1 MVRTDP
7 RTRQTAGRGGNRREP
22 GADRSVQG
30 QGTPLSAAL
39 KRIFG
44 FTSFRA
50 NQEEIVRSVLNG
62 HDAFVVMPTGG
73 GKSLCYQLP
82 AHLIPG
88 TCIVVSPLISL
99 MKDQVDAANG
109 VGLRAAYYNSSLT
122 GDQRL
127 YVFKGLRTGKFDLL
141 YVSPE
146 RIAMEGFLNTL
157 KAMRICL
164 FAIDEAHCISEWGH
178 DFRPDYLYL
187 ARLVD
192 MFPEVPVA
200 AFTAAATERVQTDIM
215 HRLGL
220 RNPHVV
226 RASFNRSNL
235 FYQVMPKEDVLAQIL
250 QFVRARPEEPGIVY
264 RTTRDDVERTAAAL
278 VRNGIRA
285 MPYHAGLDDSIR
297 RHNQEAFKHDEIQV
311 VVATIAF
318 GMGIDK
324 SNVRF
329 VLHGDLPKNLE
340 SYYQET
346 GRAGRDG
353 EPAHCLLLFGAGDI
367 PKIRFF
373 INQIADDQK
382 RQTGSQQL
390 NDMVKYAT
398 ANTCRRCQLLSYF
411 GEVYGHDHCGA
422 CDVCTREVERW
433 DATTEAQMVMSAVA
447 RTRERFGTNQIIDIV
462 VGSNTKQIRQR
473 GLDRL
478 KTYGAGKD
486 KPKRYWRR
494 MVDELVA
501 QECIV
506 RTDDTYPVLRLTE
519 KGRRVLAG
527 QKRFLAVTPVERQSP
542 GPVAA
547 RRVGY
552 NKGLFEELR
561 QLRYGLAATRNV
573 PPFIVFSDRTLHE
586 MARMLPT
593 TLEEMRNVSGVGEV
607 KLREYGE
614 QFLKAISRFV
624 DTHPETLSVLN
635 PGKSP

>member
-1 MVRTDP
+1 MVTMDR
-7 RTRQTAGRGGNRREP
+7 RKGQAAGPGENTGKP
-22 GADRSVQG
+22 GA
-30 QGTPLSAAL
+30 PLRVVL

-44 FTSFRA
+44 FSSFRA
-50 NQEEIVRSVLNG
+50 NQEEIVRSLLKG
-62 HDAFVVMPTGG
+62 RDAFVVMPTGG

-99 MKDQVDAANG
+99 MKDQVDAANE

-127 YVFKGLRTGKFDLL
+127 SVFKGLREGRFDLL

-146 RIAMEGFLNTL
+146 RLAMEGFLNTL
-157 KAMRICL
+157 KGMRISL

-187 ARLVD
+187 SKLVE
-192 MFPEVPVA
+192 MFPGVPVA

-220 RNPHVV
+220 RNPHIV

-235 FYQVMPKEDVLAQIL
+235 FYQVMPKEDVSAQIL
-250 QFVRARPEEPGIVY
+250 RFIRARPGEPGIVY
-264 RTTRDDVERTAAAL
+264 RTTRDDVERTAATL

-285 MPYHAGLDDSIR
+285 LPYHAGLEDSTR
-297 RHNQEAFKHDEIQV
+297 QHNQEAFKHDEVEV

-353 EPAHCLLLFGAGDI
+353 EPAHCLLIFGSGDI

-382 RQTGSQQL
+382 RETASRQL
-390 NDMVKYAT
+390 KDMVRYAT
-398 ANTCRRCQLLSYF
+398 ATTCRRCQLLSYF
-411 GEVYGHDHCGA
+411 GEVYEHDHCGA
-422 CDVCTREVERW
+422 CDVCTGVIERR

-447 RTRERFGTNQIIDIV
+447 RTHERFGTNQIIDIV

-478 KTYGAGKD
+478 RTYGVGKD

-494 MVDELVA
+494 IVDELVE
-501 QECIV
+501 QECMV

-519 KGRRVLAG
+519 KGRQVLSG
-527 QKRFLAVTPVERQSP
+527 QKTFLAVTPVERQTTA
-542 GPVAA
+542 PVATP
-547 RRVGY
+547 REGY
-552 NKGLFEELR
+552 NRDLFEELR
-561 QLRYGLAATRNV
+561 QVRYAMATARHI

-586 MARMLPT
+586 MARLLPT
-593 TLEEMRNVSGVGEV
+593 TLEEMRNVSGVGDV

-614 QFLKAISRFV
+614 QFLMAIARFM
-624 DTHPETLSVLN
+624 DTHNESITEYPR
-635 PGKSP
+635 